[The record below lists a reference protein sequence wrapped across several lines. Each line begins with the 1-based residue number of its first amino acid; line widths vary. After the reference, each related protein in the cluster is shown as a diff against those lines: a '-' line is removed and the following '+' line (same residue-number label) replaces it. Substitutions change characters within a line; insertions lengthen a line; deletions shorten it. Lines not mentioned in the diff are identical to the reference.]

1 MIQPAKKPSRPR
13 LSIALPPLSR
23 WVAAAAA
30 ALALAMMPALH
41 AATTWAAPPQASARH
56 GGDPIRP
63 RAAAR
68 ARPLPVDIK
77 VPTYTPGRIPFHDG
91 EQLRYRVSWLG
102 IPAADAL
109 LTLHR
114 SRDARGSQ
122 WTAQVWIKTNKA
134 VDLLFRM
141 RDYMREDFSP
151 LSLAPRDIFIRQH
164 ENRRRDEYRVTFDR
178 RAQIVTAVKHGGRGT
193 VTRRFSGGNPWGPF
207 SGAMMA
213 LSQPL
218 SIGQTLR
225 FDVFSGN
232 NRYVFDFNVAGLEHL
247 KTSLGG
253 FDAFKIEPSVVYLSD
268 GKLRQQA
275 RETTVWISDDSR
287 RLPLRMEAAV
297 FIGAVRVDLV
307 EVRDGGVR
315 LAADP

>member
-1 MIQPAKKPSRPR
+1 MLTPPSRP
-13 LSIALPPLSR
+13 
-23 WVAAAAA
+23 WAAAAA
-30 ALALAMMPALH
+30 VTLALAMMPLLR
-41 AATTWAAPPQASARH
+41 ATTAWAAPPPPSARH

-63 RAAAR
+63 AEVTPKP
-68 ARPLPVDIK
+68 RPLPADIK
-77 VPTYTPGRIPFHDG
+77 VPVYTPGQIPFHNG

-102 IPAADAL
+102 IPAANAL
-109 LTLHR
+109 VTLHR
-114 SRDARGSQ
+114 SRGASGGQ

-141 RDYMREDFSP
+141 RDYMREDFSQV
-151 LSLAPRDIFIRQH
+151 SLAPRDIFIRQH
-164 ENRRRDEYRVTFDR
+164 ENRRRDLYRVTFDR
-178 RAQIVTAVKHGGRGT
+178 RSHIVTAVKHGGKRT

-207 SGAMMA
+207 SGVMMA

-218 SIGQTLR
+218 SVGQTLR

-247 KTSLGG
+247 KTSLGS

-275 RETTVWISDDSR
+275 RQVTVWVSDDRR
-287 RLPLRMEAAV
+287 RLPIRMEAAV
-297 FIGAVRVDLV
+297 FIGAVRIDLV

-315 LAADP
+315 LTADP